1 MGAVISILVAYL
13 SSSLLLIILT
23 NHGSFRYIIF
33 VCVSVLAGFTMGYMI
48 SMIIGYEQQL
58 LIMLSSLVT
67 AILVILASKNMTIKE
82 VRFMI
87 KAILQKK

>member
-1 MGAVISILVAYL
+1 
-13 SSSLLLIILT
+13 
-23 NHGSFRYIIF
+23 
-33 VCVSVLAGFTMGYMI
+33 MGYMI

-67 AILVILASKNMTIKE
+67 PILVILASKNMTIKE

-87 KAILQKK
+87 KAIIQKK